1 MSKSKEL
8 KNTSAIVKEV
18 LENNPAARNSD
29 DTLIFAVCSKIN
41 PLCTGLSFG
50 TVIANRKALGLP
62 AFETIRRARQKLCTE
77 HPELCGNSTVEAH
90 RKLNEDV
97 FRDYARQ

>member
-1 MSKSKEL
+1 MNKSKEL
-8 KNTSAIVKEV
+8 RNTSAIVKEV
-18 LENNPAARNSD
+18 LENNKEARNSD

-50 TVIANRKALGLP
+50 TVVTNRKALGLP
-62 AFETIRRARQKLCTE
+62 AFETIRRARQKVCAE
-77 HPELCGNSTVEAH
+77 HPELCGNSAVEAH

-97 FRDYARQ
+97 FRDYAKR